1 MPTTTYKADNFELE
15 FIEYITK
22 HDQCDYISAFGVFK
36 VNIMDYASTYYAWDG
51 ARRRA
56 CGAQPV
62 SMRTFLSV
70 LSTQD
75 LLENGTTTLFNV
87 FEEINRCPPV
97 RSARPTGPGPQRR

>member
-15 FIEYITK
+15 
-22 HDQCDYISAFGVFK
+22 
-36 VNIMDYASTYYAWDG
+36 IMDYASTYYAWDG

-97 RSARPTGPGPQRR
+97 RSGRPVRSARPTGPGPQRR